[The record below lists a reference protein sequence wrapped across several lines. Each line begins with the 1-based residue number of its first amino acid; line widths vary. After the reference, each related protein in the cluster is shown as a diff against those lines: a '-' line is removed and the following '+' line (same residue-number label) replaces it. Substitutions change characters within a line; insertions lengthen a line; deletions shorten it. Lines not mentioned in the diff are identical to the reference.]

1 VTEGPRVTFL
11 HTLEHACGVGAGVTL
26 LLVDADDF
34 AAVTAQLGLLRSAV
48 VLEQLEGRLA
58 NCAPAE
64 AAVCRTGGD
73 GLAVVLPGAAPSAAE
88 QVFARLR
95 ASLHDDPPTDGPVD
109 VSGGIATRR
118 AGERPIELL
127 ARASGALE
135 AAKQAGKGTAR
146 AAL

>member
-1 VTEGPRVTFL
+1 VTEGPRAAFL
-11 HTLEHACGVGAGVTL
+11 RTLEHACGVGAGVTL

-34 AAVTAQLGLLRSAV
+34 APLAARLGPLQAAK
-48 VLEQLEGRLA
+48 VLEQLEHRLES
-58 NCAPAE
+58 CAPAE
-64 AAVCRTGGD
+64 AAVSRTGGD
-73 GLAVVLPGAAPSAAE
+73 GLAVVLPGEASAAAE

-95 ASLHDDPPTDGPVD
+95 ASLRDDPPADGPVD
-109 VSGGIATRR
+109 ISGGIATGRT
-118 AGERPIELL
+118 GERPVELL